1 MLNKAIIM
9 GRLTKEPEK
18 RTTQSGTSV
27 TTFTVAVDRPFK
39 TRDAEKQTDFLNCVA
54 WRQTADF
61 VAQHF
66 SKGQM
71 IALVGSIQTR
81 SYADRDGK
89 NRTVVEIIA
98 DEVSFT
104 GEKRDENRRPVEEPK
119 EDYYRPGMVQDIYDE
134 DDSDLPF

>member
-18 RTTQSGTSV
+18 RSTQNGTSV
-27 TTFTVAVDRPFK
+27 TTFTVAVDRSFK
-39 TRDAEKQTDFLNCVA
+39 TKDSEKQTDFINCVA

-66 SKGQM
+66 AKGQM
-71 IALVGSIQTR
+71 IAVVGSIQTR

-89 NRTVVEIIA
+89 NRTVTEIIA

-104 GEKRDENRRPVEEPK
+104 GEKKEAAQTTQPQEN
-119 EDYYRPGMVQDIYDE
+119 YYRPGRIQDIEYDE
-134 DDSDLPF
+134 DSDLPF